1 MVNVDSRALWLANST
16 FNAAGVLAAAK
27 VWSSIFDRQQKQLFW
42 FVPSVFLSAWL
53 ETNLNAGFA
62 GAATMTAAMYQHFA
76 TDVAAFGA
84 IALFFVWVRRKA
96 AFAKTKPARQVS
108 SPKKQPGVSNVE
120 VVSDPSLRSA
130 VANLL
135 SSVDS
140 AEIAALDVLY
150 DKDFLNVR
158 VAEDGGFAQLTREQ
172 LLLFLRQAVA
182 KASKLGGHAAVQTR
196 ETIIHHAD
204 NYGETASVLMTRVK
218 DLGNGWEPLFY
229 CLLWKKR
236 GQEWRLAREFVHQK
250 TTPRLTSH

>member
-108 SPKKQPGVSNVE
+108 
-120 VVSDPSLRSA
+120 
-130 VANLL
+130 
-135 SSVDS
+135 
-140 AEIAALDVLY
+140 
-150 DKDFLNVR
+150 
-158 VAEDGGFAQLTREQ
+158 
-172 LLLFLRQAVA
+172 
-182 KASKLGGHAAVQTR
+182 
-196 ETIIHHAD
+196 
-204 NYGETASVLMTRVK
+204 
-218 DLGNGWEPLFY
+218 
-229 CLLWKKR
+229 
-236 GQEWRLAREFVHQK
+236 
-250 TTPRLTSH
+250 TTK